1 MKNLATNQSYL
12 LGLLEEDQKNI
23 KLFGQSKISKDE
35 FLKRSLKIVE
45 EFKLYINKNGFPFKN
60 KEPYDIYKA
69 AFILSLHANPEFLIE
84 IEKIFNNAEDGAVDP
99 EHKAYFIDKLRL
111 NDGLPQLYGTQFKRL
126 SNGSIEFLPIEKLEN
141 INVRRKEIGLSTL
154 EEYKKL
160 AEKN

>member
-1 MKNLATNQSYL
+1 MKKLTTNQSCL
-12 LGLLEEDQKNI
+12 PGLLDEDQKNI
-23 KLFGQSKISKDE
+23 KLFGLGEISKDE
-35 FLKRSLKIVE
+35 FLKRSLRIIE
-45 EFKLYINKNGFPFKN
+45 EFKLHINKNGFPFKN

-69 AFILSLHANPEFLIE
+69 AFILSLHADLEFLTE
-84 IEKIFNNAEDGAVDP
+84 IGKIFNNAEVGAVDP

-126 SNGSIEFLPIEKLEN
+126 PNGSIEFLPIEKLEN

-160 AEKN
+160 AEKI

>member
-12 LGLLEEDQKNI
+12 LDLLDEDQKNI
-23 KLFGQSKISKDE
+23 KLFGLGEINKDE
-35 FLKRSLKIVE
+35 FLKRSLKVIE

-60 KEPYDIYKA
+60 KESYDIYKA
-69 AFILSLHANPEFLIE
+69 AFILSLHVDPEFLIE
-84 IEKIFNNAEDGAVDP
+84 IGKIFNNAEVGAVDP

-126 SNGSIEFLPIEKLEN
+126 SKGSIEFLPIEKPEDV
-141 INVRRKEIGLSTL
+141 NVRRKEIGLSTL